1 MEQTLAKVKNL
12 EKFIQKHGEDT
23 FFSQSI
29 SKMLDYKI
37 QNYEEEIKRLNRELK
52 KYERKYKR
60 DSSVFFKEFKKGKTG
75 DDMNLIEWS
84 SLYQMRK
91 RLLEKMAELKGK
103 KQ

>member
-75 DDMNLIEWS
+75 DDMNLIEWP

-91 RLLEKMAELKGK
+91 RLFEKMAELKGK